1 MDPVYDVTIIGGG
14 INGCGCAADA
24 ALRGLSV
31 ALCEQGDIASQT
43 SSKSSKLIHG
53 GLRYLEHFEF
63 SLVRKA
69 LKERQTLLDIAP
81 HLVHPLPFFIPYQ
94 RDRRPLW
101 LLRAGLFLYDHLSA
115 KNKLPRTKIL
125 HRQSGRSEFEVLH
138 SSINQGMFFYDGITN
153 DARLTITN
161 ALQAKDH
168 GAHIHTYTTLMDAQ
182 VIHGIWHLSLQR
194 QNGQIL
200 QLKSKTLINTTGP
213 WVQEVNKRLHIPITQ
228 SLALVKGSHIVVPA
242 LYEGEHAYLL
252 QNNDQRIIFAIP
264 YHGHTLVGTTDVP
277 FSGSLDKVTIED
289 DEVDYLCAVINHFFK
304 CPINKEQIITTWS
317 GVRPLIASEGKSP
330 STLSRDYML
339 HQTDHPAPAVTV
351 YGGKITTYRQLA
363 QDTIDTLKP
372 YFPDLKP
379 SVTALTKLPGAAT
392 ASRTYLD
399 YLVDAHERYHW
410 LDPKT
415 LKRYLNTY
423 GTLTDTVLEGCH
435 QQRDL
440 GCCFMPTLYQNEVNY
455 LIQKEWARTSED
467 ILWRRTNLGLFNH
480 DKTIQEDL
488 ETYLESQ

>member
-63 SLVRKA
+63 SLVKKS

-81 HLVHPLPFFIPYQ
+81 HLVRPLPFFIPYQ
-94 RDRRPLW
+94 SNMRPLW
-101 LLRAGLFLYDHLSA
+101 LLRAGLYLYDHLST
-115 KNKLPRTKIL
+115 NNTLPRTKIL
-125 HRQSGRSEFEVLH
+125 HRESGHSEFEILH
-138 SSINQGMFFYDGITN
+138 STINKGMFYYDGMTN

-161 ALQAKDH
+161 ALQANAH

-182 VIHGIWHLSLQR
+182 VIDGVWHLTLQR
-194 QNGQIL
+194 QNGQTL
-200 QLKSKTLINTTGP
+200 QLKSKTLINATGP
-213 WVQEVNKRLHIPITQ
+213 WVQEVNERLHIPMTQ
-228 SLALVKGSHIVVPA
+228 SLALIKGSHLVVPA
-242 LYEGEHAYLL
+242 LYQGEHAYLL

-277 FSGSLDKVTIED
+277 FSGSLDKVAIDED
-289 DEVDYLCAVINHFFK
+289 EIHYLCAVINRFFK
-304 CPINKEQIITTWS
+304 RPINKEQIITTWS

-339 HQTDHPAPAVTV
+339 HQTHHPAPAVTV

-363 QDTIDTLKP
+363 EDAIDRLKP
-372 YFPDLKP
+372 YFPHLKP
-379 SVTALTKLPGAAT
+379 SATALTKLPGAAT
-392 ASRTYLD
+392 PSLGYQD
-399 YLVDAHERYHW
+399 YLVEARRQYHW
-410 LDPKT
+410 LDPQT
-415 LKRYLNTY
+415 LMRYLNTY
-423 GTLTDTVLEGCH
+423 GTLTDQVLDGCH
-435 QQRDL
+435 QDSDL
-440 GCCFMPTLYQNEVNY
+440 GSCFMPTLYQNEVDY
-455 LIQKEWARTSED
+455 LIQKEWATTSDD
-467 ILWRRTNLGLFNH
+467 ILWRRTTLGLNQ
-480 DKTIQEDL
+480 DDTIQERL
-488 ETYLESQ
+488 QTYLESQ